1 MAFFIKIR
9 IYLFNVWL
17 PKTHVE
23 APVYGSITLAG
34 VLLKIGRYEL
44 IRLIEIYYKVG
55 VKYGYIIFRVK
66 ITGKIIVRISCLVQV
81 DIKRIVAYSFPIHIN
96 LMSYML
102 ITFYKVGILGKYVM
116 IISLKLCSSRI
127 FYIVNLYYER
137 GGEAV
142 VVFK

>member
-23 APVYGSITLAG
+23 APVYGPIALAG

-44 IRLIEIYYKVG
+44 IRLIEIYYKVV

-66 ITGKIIVRISCLVQV
+66 ITGKIIVGISCLVQV
-81 DIKRIVAYSFPIHIN
+81 EK
-96 LMSYML
+96 
-102 ITFYKVGILGKYVM
+102 K
-116 IISLKLCSSRI
+116 
-127 FYIVNLYYER
+127 E
-137 GGEAV
+137 
-142 VVFK
+142 